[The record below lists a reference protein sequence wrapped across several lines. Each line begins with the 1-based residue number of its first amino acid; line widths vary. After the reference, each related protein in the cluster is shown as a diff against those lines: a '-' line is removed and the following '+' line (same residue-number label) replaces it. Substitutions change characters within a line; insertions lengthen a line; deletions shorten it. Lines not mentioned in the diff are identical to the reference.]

1 MLKLIVDIP
10 RLKSPRRQMVS
21 KVLEMVRRNKV
32 IFREDLKL
40 YRELEGQ
47 V

>member
-1 MLKLIVDIP
+1 
-10 RLKSPRRQMVS
+10 MVS